1 MGSPSPVNKPPTGWI
16 ASSLSCAGW
25 AALMAAFGLAAAS
38 LADADAIRS
47 VADGFAPDGK
57 AQILHW
63 IGIGD
68 ARIIAVL
75 REGAGTALALGAVL
89 LAFRRPIAR
98 LLAAEPDVGGGG
110 GRAAGIGWLEAAV
123 AGCVFV
129 TAAALAARNLD
140 LPIRFDEA
148 YTITQFATRSIW
160 TILSDYHQPNNHV
173 LHTLLVRAAFELL
186 GDSPAALRTPAF
198 LAACLTLPAVWWF
211 VRREHGWLAAA
222 FATALLGTSP
232 FFIEYATNARGY
244 TLTGLAFM
252 ALLLCGQ
259 GLVRRPEDHVR
270 WGLFAVVTA
279 LGMFTHPLMV
289 FPAAIATAWMVL
301 VRWRET
307 GVAGMRSL
315 VVNGAVWGAA
325 AVTLTGLLYAPVLT
339 VWGID
344 ALLFNEAMGLDA
356 EGRTGFPAVLANA
369 PRSWLGWH
377 AATPIWAQG
386 ALLLALL
393 VGAMA
398 PRLPSGHRGVL
409 ALAVALGAGAVF
421 LLYPVSLQQRGTLF
435 LLLPAMIV
443 AGAGAAFLVGAA
455 SARVQSKARL
465 QWKAPLRSNAGV
477 AAGWLRGEGPGAV
490 AVLVVLGGFGW
501 WATRPG
507 VTEHFAWETGWSPNA
522 SALASAVD
530 GELRPGDHV
539 LGRFPTL
546 SPVMFYLQ
554 GLGHDS
560 SKVRVRTRNYFD
572 QYCMRGDWCAFGF
585 HIVGGKEEMK
595 PAAPERFHLVVDE
608 AGDRDAGPFF
618 FLGSPIGERRP
629 RLFPRGGGSGLE
641 MVVDL
646 PGAKVYRLRSPPDR
660 SAGLRTRPGAR
671 RRPPCRRAGS
681 SETGRCAEGSPA
693 GPNPRG
699 SVPRRALA
707 GDQPCE
713 RHAAAVGVGDDPFLV
728 GEYPQRA
735 EPFEQLVRP
744 CAEPVALRSVDV
756 RRGDVVV
763 VVDDVPA
770 GA

>member
-1 MGSPSPVNKPPTGWI
+1 MDLQEHVKRITAPYKYPRRIEFVGSLPKTAGRSAEGAPLNTGHRNEAKTLRAVLEDARRARLPKRAGRPPVNKPPTDWI
-16 ASSLSCAGW
+16 ASASSCAGW
-25 AALMAAFGLAAAS
+25 AAIVAAFGLAAAS
-38 LADADAIRS
+38 LADADTIRS
-47 VADGFAPDGK
+47 MVDRFAPDGK
-57 AQILHW
+57 AQMLYW
-63 IGIGD
+63 LDD
-68 ARIIAVL
+68 ARIITVL
-75 REGAGTALALGAVL
+75 REGAGTALVLGAVL

-98 LLAAEPDVGGGG
+98 LLAAEPDAG
-110 GRAAGIGWLEAAV
+110 GRHAAGIGWLEAAV

-129 TAAALAARNLD
+129 TAAALVARNLD

-148 YTITQFATRSIW
+148 LTVTRFATWSLW
-160 TILSDYHQPNNHV
+160 TILTDYHQPNNHV
-173 LHTLLVRAAFELL
+173 LHTLLVRAASELL

-211 VRREHGWLAAA
+211 VRREFGWLAAA

-259 GLVRRPEDHVR
+259 GLVRHPEDHVR

-279 LGMFTHPLMV
+279 LGVFTHPLMA

-307 GVAGMRSL
+307 GVAGMRPL
-315 VVNGAVWGAA
+315 AVNGAVWGAVA
-325 AVTLTGLLYAPVLT
+325 ATLTGLLYAPVLM
-339 VWGID
+339 VSGID
-344 ALLFNEAMGLDA
+344 ALFFNQDVRPKNT
-356 EGRTGFPAVLANA
+356 EGRSGLLAILANA

-398 PRLPSGHRGVL
+398 PRAPSGHRGVL
-409 ALAVALGAGAVF
+409 VLAVALGAGAVF
-421 LLYPVSLQQRGTLF
+421 LLYPVALRLRGTIF

-443 AGAGAAFLVGAA
+443 AGTGAAFLVGAA
-455 SARVQSKARL
+455 SAR
-465 QWKAPLRSNAGV
+465 LRSKAGV
-477 AAGWLRGEGPGAV
+477 AGGWLRGEGPGAV

-560 SKVRVRTRNYFD
+560 SRVRTGNYFD
-572 QYCMRGDWCAFGF
+572 RYCMRGGWCAFGF
-585 HIVGGKEEMK
+585 HIVAEEGERGMK
-595 PAAPERFHLVVDE
+595 PAAPARFYLVVDE
-608 AGDRDAGPFF
+608 AGDRNAGPFF

-629 RLFPRGGGSGLE
+629 RSFLRGGGPGHE
-641 MVVDL
+641 TVADL
-646 PGAKVYRLRSPPDR
+646 PGAKVYRLRPPPDR
-660 SAGLRTRPGAR
+660 PAGL
-671 RRPPCRRAGS
+671 
-681 SETGRCAEGSPA
+681 
-693 GPNPRG
+693 
-699 SVPRRALA
+699 
-707 GDQPCE
+707 
-713 RHAAAVGVGDDPFLV
+713 
-728 GEYPQRA
+728 
-735 EPFEQLVRP
+735 
-744 CAEPVALRSVDV
+744 
-756 RRGDVVV
+756 
-763 VVDDVPA
+763 
-770 GA
+770 

>member
-1 MGSPSPVNKPPTGWI
+1 MNKPPTGWI
-16 ASSLSCAGW
+16 ASASSCAGW
-25 AALMAAFGLAAAS
+25 AAIVAAGGLAAAS

-47 VADGFAPDGK
+47 AVDRFAPYGK
-57 AQILHW
+57 AQRLYW
-63 IGIGD
+63 LDD
-68 ARIIAVL
+68 ARIIAGL
-75 REGAGTALALGAVL
+75 RMGAGTALALGAVL
-89 LAFRRPIAR
+89 LTFRRPIAR
-98 LLAAEPDVGGGG
+98 LLAAEPDAG
-110 GRAAGIGWLEAAV
+110 GRHAAGVGWLEATV

-129 TAAALAARNLD
+129 TGAALAARNLD

-148 YTITQFATRSIW
+148 YTVTQFATRSIW

-279 LGMFTHPLMV
+279 LGMFTHPIMV
-289 FPAAIATAWMVL
+289 FPAAIATAWVVL
-301 VRWRET
+301 ARWRET

-315 VVNGAVWGAA
+315 VVNGAVWGAV
-325 AVTLTGLLYAPVLT
+325 AVALTLLLYAPVLM

-344 ALLFNEAMGLDA
+344 ALLFNQDVRPKNT
-356 EGRTGFPAVLANA
+356 EGRSGLLAVLANV
-369 PRSWLGWH
+369 PRGWLGWH

-393 VGAMA
+393 VGTMA

-421 LLYPVSLQQRGTLF
+421 VLYPVSLRLRGTFF

-443 AGAGAAFLVGAA
+443 AGAGAAFLTGAA
-455 SARVQSKARL
+455 SARLRSKARL
-465 QWKAPLRSNAGV
+465 HSKAPLRSNVGV
-477 AAGWLRGEGPGAV
+477 AGGWLRGEGLGAM

-546 SPVMFYLQ
+546 RPVMFYLQ
-554 GLGHDS
+554 GLGHDL
-560 SKVRVRTRNYFD
+560 SKIRTRRYPGLSRLRD
-572 QYCMRGDWCAFGF
+572 AWGGF
-585 HIVGGKEEMK
+585 SGFRVGGGGEEL
-595 PAAPERFHLVVDE
+595 AAPVRFHVVVDE
-608 AGDRDAGPFF
+608 AGDRSAGP
-618 FLGSPIGERRP
+618 LSGSPIDTRRP
-629 RLFPRGGGSGLE
+629 PAFPPAPEGGAGLE
-641 MVVDL
+641 MVADL
-646 PGAKVYRLRSPPDR
+646 PGAKVYLLRLPPNPKTSIESP
-660 SAGLRTRPGAR
+660 
-671 RRPPCRRAGS
+671 RPPTR
-681 SETGRCAEGSPA
+681 
-693 GPNPRG
+693 
-699 SVPRRALA
+699 
-707 GDQPCE
+707 
-713 RHAAAVGVGDDPFLV
+713 
-728 GEYPQRA
+728 
-735 EPFEQLVRP
+735 
-744 CAEPVALRSVDV
+744 
-756 RRGDVVV
+756 
-763 VVDDVPA
+763 
-770 GA
+770 

>member
-25 AALMAAFGLAAAS
+25 AAIVAAFGLAAAS

-47 VADGFAPDGK
+47 VADRFALDGK

-98 LLAAEPDVGGGG
+98 LLAAEPDAGGR
-110 GRAAGIGWLEAAV
+110 RAAGIGWLEAAV

-129 TAAALAARNLD
+129 TAAALVARNLD

-148 YTITQFATRSIW
+148 LTVTGFATRSIW

-211 VRREHGWLAAA
+211 VRREFGWLAAA

-279 LGMFTHPLMV
+279 LGVFTHPIMV
-289 FPAAIATAWMVL
+289 FPAAIATAWVVL
-301 VRWRET
+301 ARWRET
-307 GVAGMRSL
+307 GVAGMRAL
-315 VVNGAVWGAA
+315 AVNGAVWGAV
-325 AVTLTGLLYAPVLT
+325 AVALTLLLYAPVMM

-344 ALLFNEAMGLDA
+344 ALLFNQEVRPKNT
-356 EGRTGFPAVLANA
+356 EGRSGLLAVLANV
-369 PRSWLGWH
+369 PRGWFGWH

-398 PRLPSGHRGVL
+398 PRAPSGHRGVL

-421 LLYPVSLQQRGTLF
+421 VLYPVSLRLRGTF
-435 LLLPAMIV
+435 VLLLPAMIV
-443 AGAGAAFLVGAA
+443 AGAGAAFLTGAA
-455 SARVQSKARL
+455 SARLRSKARL
-465 QWKAPLRSNAGV
+465 QWKARLQSKAQLRSNAGV
-477 AAGWLRGEGPGAV
+477 AGGWLRGEGLGTV

-507 VTEHFAWETGWSPNA
+507 VTEHFARETGWSPNA

-546 SPVMFYLQ
+546 RPVMFYLQ

-560 SKVRVRTRNYFD
+560 SKIGRRSYPGLSRLRD
-572 QYCMRGDWCAFGF
+572 AWGGLSGF
-585 HIVGGKEEMK
+585 RVGGGGEE
-595 PAAPERFHLVVDE
+595 PAAPVRFHVVVDE
-608 AGDRDAGPFF
+608 AGGRSASPFF
-618 FLGSPIGERRP
+618 FLGSPIRERRP
-629 RLFPRGGGSGLE
+629 PAFPPDLEGGFRLE

-660 SAGLRTRPGAR
+660 SAGLRNPS
-671 RRPPCRRAGS
+671 RRP
-681 SETGRCAEGSPA
+681 
-693 GPNPRG
+693 
-699 SVPRRALA
+699 
-707 GDQPCE
+707 
-713 RHAAAVGVGDDPFLV
+713 
-728 GEYPQRA
+728 
-735 EPFEQLVRP
+735 
-744 CAEPVALRSVDV
+744 
-756 RRGDVVV
+756 
-763 VVDDVPA
+763 
-770 GA
+770 